1 MRGDEFLVFGSPYLG
16 DEEVDEVV
24 RTLRSGW
31 LGTGPRVA
39 AFEDRFREYT
49 GASHALALNSCT
61 AALHVAL
68 LASGVGPGDEVI
80 TTPLTFAATANSIIH
95 AGARPVFA
103 DVDPVTFN
111 LSPSALEA
119 AVTDRTRAVIPVHFG
134 GRACDLDAILAICR
148 KHDLLLIEDCAHAV
162 ETQYRGR
169 HVGTFGDAG
178 CFSFYVTKNLI
189 TGEGGMILTP
199 HADVADRAKVLSLHG
214 MTRDAWRR
222 FGDDGYRHYQ
232 VIAPGFK
239 YNMMDIQAAIGLH
252 QLARVEALLPKR
264 AAIWAQYDDAF
275 RTLPCA
281 IPSPAAADT
290 VHARH
295 LYTLVLDTDELG
307 LHRDEVLNRM
317 TAAGVG
323 VGVHYLPVHTH
334 PFYVEQF
341 GYRRGDFP
349 EAERIGDRTVSLP
362 LSAKLRDQDVERV
375 IAAVENA
382 LMTR

>member
-1 MRGDEFLVFGSPYLG
+1 MPNDDFLVFGSPYVG
-16 DEEVDEVV
+16 DEEIDEVV

-39 AFEDRFREYT
+39 AFEDRFREYK

-103 DVDPVTFN
+103 DVDPATFN
-111 LSPSALEA
+111 LSPAAVEE
-119 AVTDRTRAVIPVHFG
+119 AVTDKTRAVIPVHFG
-134 GRACDLDAILAICR
+134 GRACDMDAILAICR

-162 ETQYRGR
+162 ETQYHGR
-169 HVGTFGDAG
+169 HAGTFGDAG

-189 TGEGGMILTP
+189 TGEGGMVLTP
-199 HADVADRAKVLSLHG
+199 HADIADRAKVLSLHG

-222 FGDDGYRHYQ
+222 FGDEGYRHYQ
-232 VIAPGFK
+232 VVAPGFK

-252 QLARVEALLPKR
+252 QLARVEQLLPKR
-264 AAIWAQYDDAF
+264 AEVWARYDEAF

-281 IPSPAAADT
+281 IPAPPEADT

-295 LYTLVLDTDELG
+295 LYTLVLDTDDLG
-307 LHRDEVLNRM
+307 IHRDEVLNRM
-317 TAAGVG
+317 TASGVG

-334 PFYVEQF
+334 PFYVERF

-349 EAERIGDRTVSLP
+349 QAERIGDRTVSLP

-375 IAAVENA
+375 IETVEVA
-382 LMTR
+382 LGH